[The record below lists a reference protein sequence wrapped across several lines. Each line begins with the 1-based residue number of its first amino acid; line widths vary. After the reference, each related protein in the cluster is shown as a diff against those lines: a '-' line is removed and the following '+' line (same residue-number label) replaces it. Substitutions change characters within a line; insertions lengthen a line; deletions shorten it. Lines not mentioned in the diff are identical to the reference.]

1 MWWNNSAAHVG
12 VVSKRGSNAR
22 TGRQAKGTFLVIAY
36 SQGVS
41 QSAID
46 AAWDG
51 GGQDRPRQRTQCNSH
66 ELKTLVPFALER
78 VYGLRNRAC

>member
-46 AAWDG
+46 AAWG
-51 GGQDRPRQRTQCNSH
+51 GDARQAQTAHAVRLS
-66 ELKTLVPFALER
+66 
-78 VYGLRNRAC
+78 

>member
-1 MWWNNSAAHVG
+1 MVEQQCGARR
-12 VVSKRGSNAR
+12 RGFKAWIKCSDRA
-22 TGRQAKGTFLVIAY
+22 TAKGTFLVIAY

-46 AAWDG
+46 AAWGG

-66 ELKTLVPFALER
+66 ELKTLVPSPLNEYTA
-78 VYGLRNRAC
+78 YGTGLC